1 MKQADID
8 IVLEVLKALKEPIS
22 PTLIYHKAQE
32 LYQQGKIKNKFKWG
46 GKTPGQS
53 CSSDIYRALKETP
66 DQLPFIKVQDKPVL
80 IALKDQNSPPPKPTK
95 ENPPREPI
103 LKERV
108 LHPCLSYIAYHQWG
122 FYTKT
127 IYHEESKKSK
137 KGMDK
142 WIYPDMVGVS
152 FAYKDFESPHVR
164 SFIKKFDTLPIK
176 LVSFELKRELDLS
189 SCREA
194 YFQAI
199 SNSSWAHAGY
209 LVAGK
214 LDRNNKDLMEL
225 LKQLNQS
232 FGIGVI
238 VLDIERMEQS
248 AILLSAKEKENLD
261 YQTLSKLAE
270 RNDNFNKF
278 LKSVADFEIENPQ
291 RYKHEFDPVLSL
303 EELLKHIENSSNKGF

>member
-1 MKQADID
+1 MKQTDIE
-8 IVLEVLKALKEPIS
+8 IVEEVLKAIGEPIS
-22 PTLIYHKAQE
+22 PNHIYAKAQE
-32 LYQQGKIKNKFKWG
+32 LHQQGKIQNMFVYKS
-46 GKTPGQS
+46 KTPEQS
-53 CSSDIYRALKETP
+53 CSATIYGALIKTP
-66 DQLPFIKVQDKPVL
+66 DKIPFIKVQDKPVL
-80 IALKDQNSPPPKPTK
+80 IALKGQDFPPPKPTK
-95 ENPPREPI
+95 EQPSKEPI
-103 LKERV
+103 GKERD
-108 LHPCLSYIAYHQWG
+108 LHPRLSYIAYHQWG
-122 FYTKT
+122 LYTKT

-152 FAYKDFESPHVR
+152 FAYKDFESPNVR

-176 LVSFELKRELDLS
+176 LVSFELKRELDLA

-209 LVAGK
+209 LVAGT

-238 VLDIERMEQS
+238 VLDIERIEQS

-270 RNDNFNKF
+270 RNENFDKF

-291 RYKHEFDPVLSL
+291 RYKHEFDSI
-303 EELLKHIENSSNKGF
+303 LKDLPPLN

>member
-1 MKQADID
+1 MKQTDID
-8 IVLEVLKALKEPIS
+8 IVVEVLKIIGEPIS
-22 PTLIYHKAQE
+22 PNHIYGRAQE
-32 LYQQGKIKNKFKWG
+32 LYKQGKIKHMFQWG
-46 GKTPGQS
+46 GKTPEQS
-53 CSSDIYRALKETP
+53 CSATIYEALKIP
-66 DQLPFIKVQDKPVL
+66 DKLPFIKVQDKPKVL
-80 IALKDQNSPPPKPTK
+80 IALKDSSLLTPKPAPKEQPPK
-95 ENPPREPI
+95 EPVC
-103 LKERV
+103 KERD
-108 LHPCLSYIAYHQWG
+108 LHPRLSYIAYHQWG
-122 FYTKT
+122 LYTKT

-152 FAYKDFESPHVR
+152 FAYKDFESPNVR

-176 LVSFELKRELDLS
+176 LVSFELKRELDLA

-209 LVAGK
+209 LVAGT

-238 VLDIERMEQS
+238 VLDIERIEQS
-248 AILLSAKEKENLD
+248 AVLLSAKEKENLD
-261 YQTLSKLAE
+261 YQTLAKLAQ
-270 RNDNFNKF
+270 RNENFDKF

-291 RYKHEFDPVLSL
+291 RYKHEFDSILRDLPPL
-303 EELLKHIENSSNKGF
+303 N

>member
-1 MKQADID
+1 MKQTDIE
-8 IVLEVLKALKEPIS
+8 IVVEVLKIMGAPVAVMEV
-22 PTLIYHKAQE
+22 YHKAQE
-32 LYQQGKIKNKFKWG
+32 LHQRGKIKNMFQWG
-46 GKTPGQS
+46 GKTPRS
-53 CSSDIYRALKETP
+53 TCESRIYTALKDTP
-66 DQLPFIKVQDKPVL
+66 DKLPFIKVQDKPKVL
-80 IALKDQNSPPPKPTK
+80 IALKSSPLPMPKPAPKEQPPK
-95 ENPPREPI
+95 EPVC
-103 LKERV
+103 KERD
-108 LHPCLSYIAYHQWG
+108 LHPRLSYIAYHQWG
-122 FYTKT
+122 LYTKT

-152 FAYKDFESPHVR
+152 FAYKDFESPNVR

-176 LVSFELKRELDLS
+176 LVSFELKRELDLA

-209 LVAGK
+209 LVAGT

-238 VLDIERMEQS
+238 VLDIERIEQS
-248 AILLSAKEKENLD
+248 AVLLSAKEKENLD
-261 YQTLSKLAE
+261 YQTLAKLAQ
-270 RNDNFNKF
+270 RNENFDKF

-291 RYKHEFDPVLSL
+291 RYKHEFDSILRDLPPL
-303 EELLKHIENSSNKGF
+303 N